1 MASSKRG
8 QTGPTRNIRSVLQG
22 IRNDSEGISEIKFGS
37 RAENRKEAAQRRASR
52 FERRAVRE
60 GWGHTDGFG
69 SGSAF
74 RDRGK
79 GVFGADGGFRP
90 AAKLANESLG
100 ECGRPN
106 ADCF

>member
-1 MASSKRG
+1 M
-8 QTGPTRNIRSVLQG
+8 
-22 IRNDSEGISEIKFGS
+22 RNDSEGISEIKFGC
-37 RAENRKEAAQRRASR
+37 RAEKRKQTARRRVSR

-60 GWGHTDGFG
+60 GWGHTVGFG

-79 GVFGADGGFRP
+79 RVFDADGGFRP
-90 AAKLANESLG
+90 AAKLADESLG

-106 ADCF
+106 ADCFRSGEGCCEWTRRKSSG